1 MKTLLQINVVANSG
15 STGHIAEDLGR
26 LAIDNG
32 WRSVIA
38 YGRWAQPSKSELIK
52 IGNKAGIYLHG
63 AKSMLFDKHGLG
75 SKAATKE
82 FVKKIDEIHPD
93 IIHLHNIHGYYI
105 NYPILFDYLSKSDI
119 PIIWTLH
126 DCWSFTGHCPHFQN
140 LGCNKWMEHCHDCP
154 SIKQGDYPK
163 AFIDNS
169 YRNFETKKAL
179 FTSLSNLTIV
189 PVCEWLNELLS
200 KSFLK
205 SYPKRTILNGID
217 LNTFRPI
224 DCRSKIDAEYGTK
237 GKFLCLGVATCWN
250 ATKGY
255 NDILSFR
262 KELDEDYAIILV
274 GVTKKQKES
283 LPNGIIGIERTEN
296 IEKLAELYSAADG
309 VINPTYQD
317 TFPTINIE
325 SLACGTPLITYDT
338 GGCKESIFPDTG
350 VTVARGN
357 KEQFIANIKGMKL
370 QGKGRYTNE
379 CRLCAE
385 KYFNK
390 NDRYNDYIDLYNRLT
405 NE

>member
-105 NYPILFDYLSKSDI
+105 NYPILFEYLAKSNI
-119 PIIWTLH
+119 PVIWTLH
-126 DCWSFTGHCPHFQN
+126 DCWSFTGHCVHFQN
-140 LGCNKWMEHCHDCP
+140 LGCSKWLNHCQNCP
-154 SIKQGDYPK
+154 SVKQGDYPK
-163 AFIDNS
+163 ALTDNS
-169 YRNFETKKAL
+169 FRNFELKKAA
-179 FTSLSNLTIV
+179 FTSLQNLTIV
-189 PVCEWLNELLS
+189 PVCNWLNELLG

-205 SYPKRTILNGID
+205 DYPRQTILNGID
-217 LNTFRPI
+217 INIFRPV
-224 DCRSKIDAEYGTK
+224 DSRDRIDALYGTK
-237 GKFLCLGVATCWN
+237 GKFLCLGVATSWN
-250 ATKGY
+250 ATKGC
-255 NDILSFR
+255 NDILTFR
-262 KELDEDYAIILV
+262 ERLGEDYAIMLV

-283 LPNGIIGIERTEN
+283 LPKGIIGIEKTEN
-296 IEKLAELYSAADG
+296 IEKLVELYSAADV

-317 TFPTINIE
+317 TFPTVNIE

-338 GGCKESIFPDTG
+338 GGCKESIFPGTG
-350 VTVARGN
+350 VMVERGDKN
-357 KEQFIANIKGMKL
+357 RFIAEIKEMQS
-370 QGKGRYTNE
+370 QGKDKFSTN
-379 CRLCAE
+379 CRTCAE